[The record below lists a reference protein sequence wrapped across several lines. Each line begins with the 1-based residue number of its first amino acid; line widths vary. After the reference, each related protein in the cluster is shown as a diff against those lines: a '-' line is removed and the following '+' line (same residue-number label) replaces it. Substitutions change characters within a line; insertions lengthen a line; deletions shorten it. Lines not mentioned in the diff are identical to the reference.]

1 MAPRHGLGK
10 GLDALL
16 AGTEADETRPA
27 ASGELRLPLDSL
39 VANPNQPR
47 RTFDEEAL
55 HELAASIREHGI
67 IQPVVVENQGNGTY
81 LIVAGE
87 RRCRAARIAG
97 LREVPAVLREFSDER
112 RLEVALIENVQ
123 RADLNAMEEAQ
134 AYRKLMEVTG
144 LSQEEVAA
152 RVGKNRSTV
161 ANALRLLK
169 LPDDV
174 QHALSAGQLTSGHA
188 RAILSVVNP
197 ADQRVLFG
205 RIVGDGMSVRD
216 AEKFAGELNGGI
228 RAASKGEKDQKPAK
242 DRDPELMALEQRF
255 IDALGT
261 KVTISGGLK
270 RGSIKID
277 FYSMDDL
284 DRLYSIL
291 AGKV

>member
-1 MAPRHGLGK
+1 MAAKFGLGK

-16 AGTEADETRPA
+16 SGTEADETRPDV
-27 ASGELRLPLDSL
+27 ASELRLPLDKL
-39 VANPNQPR
+39 KANPNQPR
-47 RTFDEEAL
+47 RVFDETAL
-55 HELAASIREHGI
+55 QELAASIREHGV
-67 IQPVVVENQGNGTY
+67 IQPVVVEAEADGSY

-97 LREVPAVLREFSDER
+97 LREVPAVIRNYSDER

-123 RADLNAMEEAQ
+123 REDLNPIEEAT
-134 AYRKLMEVTG
+134 AYRRLMEITA

-169 LPDDV
+169 LPEDV
-174 QHALSAGQLTSGHA
+174 QGSLAAGQLTSGHA

-197 ADQRVLFG
+197 ADQQVLFG
-205 RIVGDGMSVRD
+205 RIVKDGISVRE
-216 AEKFAGELNGGI
+216 AERLATDFNGGS
-228 RAASKGEKDQKPAK
+228 RAAAPPAPVEKPAK
-242 DRDPELMALEQRF
+242 ARPPELSEMEQRF

-261 KVTISGGLK
+261 KVSISGGLQS
-270 RGSIKID
+270 GSIKID
-277 FYSMDDL
+277 YYSMDDL

-291 AGKV
+291 AGKE